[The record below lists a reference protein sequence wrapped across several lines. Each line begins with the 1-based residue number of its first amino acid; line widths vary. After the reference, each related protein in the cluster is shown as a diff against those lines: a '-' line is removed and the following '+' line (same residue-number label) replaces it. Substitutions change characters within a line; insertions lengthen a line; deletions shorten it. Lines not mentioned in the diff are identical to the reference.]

1 MKLPALD
8 WLILQLSRQL
18 SEEDAE
24 LIKYTLNFSSLDRE
38 MAGSSGELLSLL
50 QTRHK
55 TTYEFVAQLR
65 ELLCLSDTK
74 NKEKYRE
81 VLNQFDTRVNEV
93 GDDCESLHGRQSL
106 AMAASLHDPP
116 PRDLQ
121 LAFRWMLGR
130 VARRVSRRDM
140 ETMRAI
146 LVRTE
151 SDRQSIKMTEHLFE
165 VLERQGCFGPEDID
179 YLFELFE
186 VFEDSGALQN
196 FHTYHQQ
203 HLQQRQAPP
212 NFAPPSHPIS
222 ESRPSHTASSSL
234 SSIRSVSVTPGT
246 PNTPSSSHPPHTH
259 SSCPSHLQSH
269 SPVTFEPRTLTIAR
283 NSIFPNDSN
292 MLQRKRPTNISQ
304 PRESPTHATTPNPP
318 SKRKRLFNDQS
329 SVHSS
334 EESVEPTAPPPPPPP
349 PTSDQDTCTNLS
361 TSSPYERPF
370 SSSSI
375 VVPRSPNLPPSHSP
389 HSQPKSINMSVTP
402 LVYSHPQPVQPESVY
417 THTSE
422 IMQAPEEE
430 ASVGYSEQ
438 CVSNH
443 TEPVR
448 SEQRVYIHQHHHPQH
463 QPQLSPQQPP
473 PPQLPPPQHP
483 PTQHSSPQHPSD
495 VFPTEETGERSLQ
508 GNSFVFS
515 NSRPNFNHLLP
526 NQQMQSNESEED
538 DESSIAEGGAMYE
551 TSSHAANMRLPAIDE
566 SREYENQES
575 SESTN
580 ESTSKTSESQSTSKT
595 SECESTSTSRTG
607 SSCTIA

>member
-38 MAGSSGELLSLL
+38 IAGSSGELLSLL

-81 VLNQFDTRVNEV
+81 VLNQFDTRVNEI

-106 AMAASLHDPP
+106 AVAASLHDPP

-121 LAFRWMLGR
+121 LAFRRMLGR

-222 ESRPSHTASSSL
+222 ESRPLHTASSSL
-234 SSIRSVSVTPGT
+234 SSIRSASVTPGT
-246 PNTPSSSHPPHTH
+246 PNTPSLSHPPPHAH

-269 SPVTFEPRTLTIAR
+269 SPVTFEPRTLTVAR

-334 EESVEPTAPPPPPPP
+334 EESVEPTAPPPPPP
-349 PTSDQDTCTNLS
+349 TSDQDTRTNLS

-375 VVPRSPNLPPSHSP
+375 VVPRSRNLPPSHSP
-389 HSQPKSINMSVTP
+389 HSHPKSINMSVTP
-402 LVYSHPQPVQPESVY
+402 LVYLHPQPVQPESVY

-422 IMQAPEEE
+422 IMQAPEVE

-438 CVSNH
+438 CVSNPI
-443 TEPVR
+443 EPVR
-448 SEQRVYIHQHHHPQH
+448 PEQRVYIHQHH
-463 QPQLSPQQPP
+463 QPQLPPQHPP
-473 PPQLPPPQHP
+473 PPCHPPPQHP
-483 PTQHSSPQHPSD
+483 PPSCHPPQHPSTLPD
-495 VFPTEETGERSLQ
+495 LFPTEETGERSLQ
-508 GNSFVFS
+508 GNSFVFN

-526 NQQMQSNESEED
+526 NQQMQLNESED
-538 DESSIAEGGAMYE
+538 DESSIAGGGAMYE
-551 TSSHAANMRLPAIDE
+551 TSSHPANMRLPVIDE

-580 ESTSKTSESQSTSKT
+580 ESTSKTSES
-595 SECESTSTSRTG
+595 ESTSTSRTG